1 MHEPVEKTPLL
12 RVRGLTKHFEPPRSL
27 FLAKRQTLRAVE
39 GIDLSLKAGETL
51 GLVGES
57 GCGKSTT
64 ARCILRLID
73 ATAGR
78 IEVKG
83 VDVRALSGRE
93 LRRFRRHMQIVFQ
106 DPYGSLNPRLTVGQT
121 LDEALLVHGMGES
134 GERHEKVASML
145 ERVGL
150 SAEHARR
157 YPHEFSGGQR
167 QRVGIARALILSPEL
182 VIADEPVSAL
192 DLSVQAQILNL
203 LQDLQEEMNLGY
215 LFIAHDLSVVQHMS
229 HRVAVMYAGRIV
241 EEGKTE
247 EVLRDPLHPYTR
259 ALLAAAPR
267 LKGGMAAKTAPVEG
281 DAPRLSERP
290 GGCPF
295 HPRCREFRAEC
306 ARLRPELSSH
316 EGSHRVACWI
326 YDSPPSSPMSQ

>member
-1 MHEPVEKTPLL
+1 MHRPAEKASLL
-12 RVRGLTKHFEPPRSL
+12 EVKGLTKHFEPRRAL
-27 FLAKRQTLRAVE
+27 FSKKRQPLRAVE
-39 GIDLSLKAGETL
+39 GIDLSLRAGETL

-78 IEVKG
+78 IEVNG

-134 GERHEKVASML
+134 GERQERVASML
-145 ERVGL
+145 QRVGL
-150 SAEHARR
+150 AAEHARR

-167 QRVGIARALILSPEL
+167 QRVGIARALILNPEL

-203 LQDLQEEMNLGY
+203 LQELQEERTLGY

-241 EEGKTE
+241 EEGRTE
-247 EVLRDPLHPYTR
+247 EVLRAPQHPYTR

-267 LKGGMAAKTAPVEG
+267 LERSPAAKTPPVEG
-281 DAPRLSERP
+281 DAPGVRERP

-295 HPRCREFRAEC
+295 HPRCPEFRSEC

-316 EGSHRVACWI
+316 GGSHRVACWI
-326 YDSPPSSPMSQ
+326 YDSPPSSSVSQ

>member
-1 MHEPVEKTPLL
+1 MREPVEEAALL
-12 RVRGLTKHFEPPRSL
+12 EVKGLTKHFEPRRGL
-27 FLAKRQTLRAVE
+27 FAGKREPLRAVE
-39 GIDLSLKAGETL
+39 EVDLSLKAGETL

-64 ARCILRLID
+64 ARCILRLLE
-73 ATAGR
+73 ATAGS
-78 IEVKG
+78 IEVNG
-83 VDVRALSGRE
+83 VDVRALSGGE

-106 DPYGSLNPRLTVGQT
+106 DPYGSLNPRLTVGQA
-121 LDEALLVHGMGES
+121 LDEALLVHGVKERD
-134 GERHEKVASML
+134 ERHERVGSML
-145 ERVGL
+145 QRVGL
-150 SAEHARR
+150 SADHARR
-157 YPHEFSGGQR
+157 FPHEFSGGQR
-167 QRVGIARALILSPEL
+167 QRVGIARALILNPEL

-203 LQDLQEEMNLGY
+203 LQELQEEMNLGY

-241 EEGKTE
+241 EEGSTE
-247 EVLRDPLHPYTR
+247 EVLRAPLHPYTR
-259 ALLAAAPR
+259 ALLDAAPR
-267 LKGGMAAKTAPVEG
+267 IERREQEQTPPVEG
-281 DAPRLSERP
+281 DAPGVRERP

-316 EGSHRVACWI
+316 GGSQRVACWI
-326 YDSPPSSPMSQ
+326 YDSPPSPPVSQ